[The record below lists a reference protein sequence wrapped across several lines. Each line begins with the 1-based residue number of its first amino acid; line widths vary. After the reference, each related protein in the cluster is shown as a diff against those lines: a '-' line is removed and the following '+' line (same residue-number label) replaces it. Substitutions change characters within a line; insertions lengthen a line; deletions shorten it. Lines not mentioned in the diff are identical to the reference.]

1 MLFVF
6 QDSRYALGNLV
17 PNIFGDPERIQC
29 LIKRKIQRAHQAY
42 DAFHRSLNT
51 SLLYAFFDSLCFNK
65 VTVIAHAINSL
76 SDVIRNFNSAIADGF
91 EFFCDRYIYYIT

>member
-51 SLLYAFFDSLCFNK
+51 SLLYAFF
-65 VTVIAHAINSL
+65 
-76 SDVIRNFNSAIADGF
+76 
-91 EFFCDRYIYYIT
+91 